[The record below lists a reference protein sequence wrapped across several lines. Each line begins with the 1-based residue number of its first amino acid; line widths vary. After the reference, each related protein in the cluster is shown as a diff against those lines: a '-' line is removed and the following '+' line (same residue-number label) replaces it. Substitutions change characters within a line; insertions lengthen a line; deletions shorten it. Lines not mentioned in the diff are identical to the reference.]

1 MEKSASR
8 SGHIMQ
14 GINKL
19 QEHERITGFLEIS
32 RRSLVNNSFDG
43 ILTMIGIVMGQY
55 LAGVK
60 APGTIVITGV
70 AAAISLSISGWSS
83 AYLAESAER
92 QRELAELER
101 ISLIDLSRTKIA
113 RAARTAT
120 IIVSL
125 ANGLSPFV
133 ASLIVLVPFFLAAS
147 IGSIALSYTLS
158 LALAL
163 LSLFGLG
170 VFLGH
175 ISGRSMIG
183 YGIRTVA
190 AGIVAIGVTR
200 LLPTG

>member
-8 SGHIMQ
+8 SGRITQ

-92 QRELAELER
+92 QRELADLER

-133 ASLIVLVPFFLAAS
+133 ASLIVLVPFFLAAP

-183 YGIRTVA
+183 YGIRTIA

>member
-1 MEKSASR
+1 MEKPGSR
-8 SGHIMQ
+8 SGRITQ
-14 GINKL
+14 GINKMK
-19 QEHERITGFLEIS
+19 EHERITGFLEIS

-60 APGTIVITGV
+60 APGTIAITGV

-120 IIVSL
+120 IIY
-125 ANGLSPFV
+125 P
-133 ASLIVLVPFFLAAS
+133 
-147 IGSIALSYTLS
+147 
-158 LALAL
+158 
-163 LSLFGLG
+163 
-170 VFLGH
+170 
-175 ISGRSMIG
+175 
-183 YGIRTVA
+183 
-190 AGIVAIGVTR
+190 
-200 LLPTG
+200 